1 MTRSTYRCDCGE
13 TYTRIIWSGIA
24 DNGVPPGWKWD
35 YTRAPTGAP
44 QCPNCRKL
52 KEGSA
57 S

>member
-1 MTRSTYRCDCGE
+1 MTRITYRCDCGE
-13 TYTRIIWSGIA
+13 TCTRVISDIS
-24 DNGVPPGWKWD
+24 DNGVPPGWEWD
-35 YTRAPTGAP
+35 FTRLPTGGP